1 MILTW
6 IIVVSHYFD
15 SNDYRPVPTTCNR
28 SVFLVSTKDMLENL
42 VPLEVHNA
50 MVDYESKKGGLVQ
63 AEVGRMREATQL
75 MNG

>member
-1 MILTW
+1 MQE
-6 IIVVSHYFD
+6 IIDHPFPSL
-15 SNDYRPVPTTCNR
+15 PQ
-28 SVFLVSTKDMLENL
+28 DMLENL

-50 MVDYESKKGGLVQ
+50 MVDYESKKGSLVQ